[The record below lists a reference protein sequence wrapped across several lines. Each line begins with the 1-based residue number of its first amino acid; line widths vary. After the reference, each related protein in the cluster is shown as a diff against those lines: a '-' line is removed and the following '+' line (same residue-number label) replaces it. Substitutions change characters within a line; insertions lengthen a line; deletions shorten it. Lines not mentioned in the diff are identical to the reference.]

1 MPPLDYARVQSR
13 VFPDVEATY
22 TDRDTMLYALGIG
35 LGGDPTDPR
44 ELPFVSEPRL
54 RALPTMVAVVARD
67 RPWLAEMGIA
77 VTDAVHGEQRTVWER
92 PLPAAGT
99 VIGKTRL
106 AGVVDKGPGRGA
118 LILVEQRLFD
128 KATGERLS
136 GAVQTSFIRWAG
148 GFGGPAGPV
157 PEPHRPPDRAPDVV
171 DDFRILP
178 QAALIYRLSGDR
190 NPLHFDPE
198 VARRA
203 GFPRPILH
211 GFCTYGIAG
220 WQVLRVYGN
229 GDPARLAALDARF
242 STFTLPGE
250 SLRTEMWRDA
260 DVVSF
265 RSSVRE
271 RSVVSLSHG
280 YARIRE

>member
-1 MPPLDYARVQSR
+1 MDYGRLQSW
-13 VFPDVEATY
+13 VFPDIEATY

-35 LGGDPTDPR
+35 LGRDPTDPR
-44 ELPFVSEPRL
+44 ELPFVSEPHL
-54 RALPTMVAVVARD
+54 RALPTMVAVVARN
-67 RPWLAEMGIA
+67 RPWLAEVGVA
-77 VTDAVHGEQRTVWER
+77 VTDAVHGEQRTAWER

-99 VIGKTRL
+99 VVGKSRL
-106 AGVVDKGPGRGA
+106 AGIVDKGAGRGA
-118 LILVEQRLFD
+118 LILVEQQLFD
-128 KATGERLS
+128 KATGNRLS
-136 GAVQTSFIRWAG
+136 VAVQTTLIRGAG

-157 PEPHRPPDRAPDVV
+157 PESHRPPDRAPDLV
-171 DDFRILP
+171 DDFRTLP

-198 VARRA
+198 TARRA

-220 WQVLRVYGN
+220 WQVLRAFGAA
-229 GDPARLAALDARF
+229 DPARLAALDARF
-242 STFTLPGE
+242 SAFTLPGE
-250 SLRTEMWRDA
+250 TLRTEMWRDG

-265 RSSVRE
+265 RSSVVE
-271 RSVVSLSHG
+271 RSAVSLSHG

>member
-1 MPPLDYARVQSR
+1 
-13 VFPDVEATY
+13 
-22 TDRDTMLYALGIG
+22 MLYALGIG

-44 ELPFVSEPRL
+44 ELPFVSEPHL
-54 RALPTMVAVVARD
+54 RALPTMVAVVARN
-67 RPWLAEMGIA
+67 RPWLSKVGVA

-92 PLPAAGT
+92 PMPAAGT
-99 VIGKTRL
+99 VVGKSRL
-106 AGVVDKGPGRGA
+106 AGIVDKGSGRGA
-118 LILVEQRLFD
+118 LILVEQQLID
-128 KATGERLS
+128 KATGNRLS
-136 GAVQTSFIRWAG
+136 VAVQTNFIRGAG
-148 GFGGPAGPV
+148 GFGGPPGPV
-157 PEPHRPPDRAPDVV
+157 PEPHRPPDRSPDVV
-171 DDFRILP
+171 DDFRTLP

-198 VARRA
+198 TARRA

-220 WQVLRVYGN
+220 WQVLRAFGA

-250 SLRTEMWRDA
+250 TLRTEMWRDG

-265 RSSVRE
+265 RSSVVE

>member
-1 MPPLDYARVQSR
+1 MDYARLRSW

-44 ELPFVSEPRL
+44 ELPFVSEPHL
-54 RALPTMVAVVARD
+54 RALPTMVAVVARN
-67 RPWLAEMGIA
+67 RPWLAEVGVA
-77 VTDAVHGEQRTVWER
+77 VTDAVHGEQRTGWER
-92 PLPAAGT
+92 PMPAAGT
-99 VIGKTRL
+99 VVGKSRL
-106 AGVVDKGPGRGA
+106 AGIVDKGSGRGA
-118 LILVEQRLFD
+118 LILVEQQLID
-128 KATGERLS
+128 KATGNRLS
-136 GAVQTSFIRWAG
+136 VAVQTNFIRGAG
-148 GFGGPAGPV
+148 GFGGPSGPV
-157 PEPHRPPDRAPDVV
+157 PEPHRPPDRPPDVV
-171 DDFRILP
+171 DDFRTLP

-198 VARRA
+198 TARRA

-220 WQVLRVYGN
+220 WQVLRAFGA

-250 SLRTEMWRDA
+250 TLRTEMWRDG

-265 RSSVRE
+265 RSSVVE

>member
-1 MPPLDYARVQSR
+1 LDYARLQSW
-13 VFPDVEATY
+13 VFPDVVATY

-44 ELPFVSEPRL
+44 DLPFVSEPHL
-54 RALPTMVAVVARD
+54 RALPTMVAVVARN
-67 RPWLAEMGIA
+67 RPWLGDLGIA
-77 VTDAVHGEQRTVWER
+77 VTNAVHGEQRTVWER
-92 PLPAAGT
+92 PLPASGT
-99 VIGKTRL
+99 VVGKSRL
-106 AGVVDKGPGRGA
+106 AGIVDKGQGRGA
-118 LILVEQRLFD
+118 LILVEQQLFD
-128 KATGERLS
+128 KTTGQRLS
-136 GAVQTSFIRWAG
+136 MAVQTNFIRGAG

-171 DDFRILP
+171 DDFRTLP

-198 VARRA
+198 TARRA

-211 GFCTYGIAG
+211 GYCTYGIAG
-220 WQVLRVYGN
+220 WQVLRVFGD

-242 STFTLPGE
+242 SAFTLPGE
-250 SLRTEMWRDA
+250 TLRTEMWRDG

-265 RSSVRE
+265 RSSVVE
-271 RSVVSLSHG
+271 RSVISLSHG
-280 YARIRE
+280 YARIRS

>member
-1 MPPLDYARVQSR
+1 MDYARVQSW

-44 ELPFVSEPRL
+44 ELPFVSESRL
-54 RALPTMVAVVARD
+54 RALPTMVAVVARN
-67 RPWLAEMGIA
+67 RPWLAEVGVA
-77 VTDAVHGEQRTVWER
+77 VTDAVHGEQRTLWER
-92 PLPAAGT
+92 PLAPSGT
-99 VIGKTRL
+99 LVGKSRVV
-106 AGVVDKGPGRGA
+106 GIVDKGAGRGA
-118 LILVEQRLFD
+118 LILVEQQLFD

-136 GAVQTSFIRWAG
+136 VAVQSNFIRGAG
-148 GFGGPAGPV
+148 GFGGPTEHGPAA
-157 PEPHRPPDRAPDVV
+157 HRSPDRPPDVV
-171 DDFRILP
+171 DDFRTLP
-178 QAALIYRLSGDR
+178 QAALIYRLTGDR
-190 NPLHFDPE
+190 NPLHSDPE

-220 WQVLRVYGN
+220 WQVLRVYG
-229 GDPARLAALDARF
+229 GAEPARLAALDARF
-242 STFTLPGE
+242 SAFVLPGE
-250 SLRTEMWRDA
+250 TLRTEMWRDG

-265 RSSVRE
+265 RSSVLE

-280 YARIRE
+280 FARLRE

>member
-1 MPPLDYARVQSR
+1 LDYARLQSW

-22 TDRDTMLYALGIG
+22 TDRDTMLYALDIG

-44 ELPFVSEPRL
+44 ELPFVSERHL
-54 RALPTMVAVVARD
+54 RALPTMVAVVARN
-67 RPWLAEMGIA
+67 RPWLSKVGVA

-92 PLPAAGT
+92 PMPAAGT
-99 VIGKTRL
+99 VVGKSRL
-106 AGVVDKGPGRGA
+106 AGIVDKGSGRGA
-118 LILVEQRLFD
+118 LILVEQQLID
-128 KATGERLS
+128 KATGNRLS
-136 GAVQTSFIRWAG
+136 VAVQTNFIRGAG
-148 GFGGPAGPV
+148 GFGGPPGPV
-157 PEPHRPPDRAPDVV
+157 PEPHRPPDRSPDVV
-171 DDFRILP
+171 DDFRTLP

-198 VARRA
+198 TARRA

-220 WQVLRVYGN
+220 WQVLRAFGA

-250 SLRTEMWRDA
+250 TLRTEMWRDG

-265 RSSVRE
+265 RSSVVE